1 MGHARFDDAGFLAV
15 ARAIAI
21 EEGPSAVTVE
31 SVTRRLSAPKGS
43 FYYRFASRDLLLG
56 EVWLAT
62 VLKFQEGFVA
72 AIEAQDG
79 LRAALHTPV
88 WVREHMG
95 DARLLMLHSR
105 HDFVN
110 GKWPE
115 RLRQGVKDQEARF
128 IECLSRF
135 ARFTFGAATQANVRR
150 ATFVI
155 AEVPLAAV
163 KQHLQRNEPPPLLV
177 DELISQTYLA
187 IVGQNSIKRRRTG
200 GVSREET
207 PIASATRGRRRAD
220 G

>member
-1 MGHARFDDAGFLAV
+1 MGHPHFDDASFLAA

-21 EEGPSAVTVE
+21 DGGPSAVTVE

-62 VLKFQEGFVA
+62 VLEFQQGFIA
-72 AIEAQDG
+72 AIDAEDG

-110 GKWPE
+110 GEWPE
-115 RLRQGVKDQEARF
+115 RLRQGVKDQEGRF

-135 ARFTFGAATQANVRR
+135 ARIAFGAATRAHLRR
-150 ATFVI
+150 ATFVL

-163 KQHLQRNEPPPLLV
+163 KQHLQRNEPPPMLV
-177 DELISQTYLA
+177 DELIRETYMA
-187 IVGQNSIKRRRTG
+187 IVGRSSIEARRWG
-200 GVSREET
+200 GTSGGAVKSRK
-207 PIASATRGRRRAD
+207 S
-220 G
+220 